1 MNRKKYMLT
10 AACMCMLCMNTTTLA
25 GSSADGASP
34 VVAMASADA
43 EQKVVY
49 KGRVVDALTSEPVI
63 GASVVVKGMTAL
75 GTVTDVDGH
84 FTLSVSTDVNPVILI
99 ASYIGYE
106 SVETRVTRR
115 EGIEIRLTEKY
126 NELNEVEVVA
136 YGTQKKVSVTGAI
149 SSLRGEELL
158 KSPSGSLGN
167 ALAGAVSGI
176 STVQLS
182 GQPGAEDP
190 NIYVR
195 GTGSLSEETSKPLI
209 LVDGVERSFFQMDP
223 NEVESITVLKDAAST
238 AVFGVR
244 GANGV
249 ILVTTR
255 RGTTGKPKIS
265 WSSSFGLTQALRNLK
280 TADSYEHASIYT
292 EAQRSD
298 NPNMQDDQLAFSPY
312 VTEMFRTNADPI
324 IFPNT
329 DWSDYLFN
337 NLSWQTQ
344 HNVTISGG
352 LDRFKYFVSLGYL
365 HQDGMVK
372 QFDLNYDPN
381 YMYSR
386 YNYRVN
392 VDVNVSKT
400 TTLKLNLG
408 GRVGNRR
415 SPRQDNLWQ
424 KIMWSTPYS
433 SPGFVNGMRITK
445 PNDKYISIGSGSSGL
460 DFFYNYGYDKKTDND
475 LNIDLSLDQELGF
488 ITKGLRMNI
497 KGAYNTNYSV
507 TVSRAPTSGNPAV
520 TPLYMAYFTQP
531 GMDIS
536 NPLFDNTIVYQMEG
550 SFGLN
555 EPLSYNTSTGRGRN
569 WYLEG
574 SLNYARTFGNH
585 EVSALFLYNQSKT
598 YYPWQN
604 TEIPTA
610 YVGYVGRLTY
620 NYKQRYLLDLNAGY
634 NGSENFASGQ
644 RYGFFP
650 AASIGWILSEE
661 PFMKQLKWL
670 DFLKVRASYGLV
682 GNDKYNGV
690 RFLYLNDSW
699 SAYNE
704 AWSSLGTWQFGN
716 QTSPSMLVGAVAE
729 RIGNKNVSWEKVKKQ
744 NYGIDIRMFNQQLS
758 ITADLFFERRYDIL
772 STRNTLPNITDV
784 QLPLINLGKVN
795 NKGYEVTVGWNSKA
809 GKVDYWLQANLS
821 YSKNKIIYMDEV
833 VPNYPWMAQTGRST
847 GLNRGYLFDRFL
859 SDSDFDENGSLKK
872 DENGKQLTPVM
883 ALGNPRPGDALF
895 KDLNGDNVIDGNDI
909 TYFGYGE
916 RPEYVMGF
924 MYGARWKNFE
934 LSMQW
939 TGAWNASRILGKEY
953 RTPFGESNSGAILK
967 YLADN
972 RWTPEN
978 QNARFPRITFMNKT
992 HYLTDSDLWMMD
1004 GSYLRLKTA
1013 ELSYTFRNNP
1023 FLSKCGVSSLKFFVN
1038 GYNLLTLF
1046 SDLADIDIDPEG
1058 IAGYKN
1064 GQFTNDYPNVRIYN
1078 MGFNIQF

>member
-1 MNRKKYMLT
+1 
-10 AACMCMLCMNTTTLA
+10 
-25 GSSADGASP
+25 
-34 VVAMASADA
+34 
-43 EQKVVY
+43 
-49 KGRVVDALTSEPVI
+49 
-63 GASVVVKGMTAL
+63 
-75 GTVTDVDGH
+75 
-84 FTLSVSTDVNPVILI
+84 
-99 ASYIGYE
+99 
-106 SVETRVTRR
+106 
-115 EGIEIRLTEKY
+115 
-126 NELNEVEVVA
+126 
-136 YGTQKKVSVTGAI
+136 
-149 SSLRGEELL
+149 
-158 KSPSGSLGN
+158 
-167 ALAGAVSGI
+167 
-176 STVQLS
+176 
-182 GQPGAEDP
+182 
-190 NIYVR
+190 
-195 GTGSLSEETSKPLI
+195 
-209 LVDGVERSFFQMDP
+209 
-223 NEVESITVLKDAAST
+223 
-238 AVFGVR
+238 
-244 GANGV
+244 
-249 ILVTTR
+249 
-255 RGTTGKPKIS
+255 
-265 WSSSFGLTQALRNLK
+265 
-280 TADSYEHASIYT
+280 
-292 EAQRSD
+292 
-298 NPNMQDDQLAFSPY
+298 
-312 VTEMFRTNADPI
+312 
-324 IFPNT
+324 
-329 DWSDYLFN
+329 
-337 NLSWQTQ
+337 
-344 HNVTISGG
+344 
-352 LDRFKYFVSLGYL
+352 
-365 HQDGMVK
+365 
-372 QFDLNYDPN
+372 
-381 YMYSR
+381 
-386 YNYRVN
+386 
-392 VDVNVSKT
+392 
-400 TTLKLNLG
+400 
-408 GRVGNRR
+408 
-415 SPRQDNLWQ
+415 
-424 KIMWSTPYS
+424 
-433 SPGFVNGMRITK
+433 
-445 PNDKYISIGSGSSGL
+445 
-460 DFFYNYGYDKKTDND
+460 
-475 LNIDLSLDQELGF
+475 
-488 ITKGLRMNI
+488 MNI

-634 NGSENFASGQ
+634 NGSENFAPGQ

-682 GNDKYNGV
+682 GNDKYSGV

-859 SDSDFDENGSLKK
+859 SDSDFDENGNLKK

-978 QNARFPRITFMNKT
+978 QDARFPRITFMNKT